1 MNIETRSE
9 LKKILKEEKEIYLYS
24 REKYQKILLIIKN
37 SPKYRIWKYVRRMR
51 ITSYYYSKR
60 KVNILYSIGYM
71 LSYRLFN
78 NAGAK
83 LGIESG
89 ENVFG
94 KKLRI
99 FHSNGIVINGNAK
112 VGDGCRL
119 YGNNCIGNDGLTN
132 ACPKIGNNVR
142 LCVGAKVL
150 GNVTLADNIVV
161 AAGSIVTKSC
171 LESNVI
177 LAGIPAKIIKRDD
190 VFDRYLD

>member
-9 LKKILKEEKEIYLYS
+9 LKKILKEEKYTYLYS
-24 REKYQKILLIIKN
+24 RGKYQAILMIIKN

-60 KVNILYSIGYM
+60 QVNLLYSIRYM
-71 LSYRLFN
+71 ISCRLFN

-94 KKLRI
+94 KNLHI
-99 FHSNGIVINGNAK
+99 FHSDGIVINGNAK
-112 VGDGCRL
+112 VGNGCRL
-119 YGNNCIGNDGLTN
+119 YGNNCIGNNGVTN
-132 ACPKIGNNVR
+132 SCPTIGNNVR

-161 AAGSIVTKSC
+161 AAGAVVTKSC

-177 LAGIPAKIIKRDD
+177 LAGIPAKIIKKDELH
-190 VFDRYLD
+190 DRYLD